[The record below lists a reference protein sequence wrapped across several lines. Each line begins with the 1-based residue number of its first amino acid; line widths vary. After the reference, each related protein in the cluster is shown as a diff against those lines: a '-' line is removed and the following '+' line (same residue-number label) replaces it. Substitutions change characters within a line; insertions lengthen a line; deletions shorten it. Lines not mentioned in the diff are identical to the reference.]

1 MAYFAELNEDNIV
14 TRVLAVPDEQED
26 RGQEFLAEDLK
37 LGGRWIQTS
46 FNARIRMKFASIGD
60 YYNEQQDIFEQV
72 GEKPLLDFP
81 EDDINGS

>member
-1 MAYFAELNEDNIV
+1 MAYFAELNQDNIV

-26 RGQEFLAEDLK
+26 RGQEFLAKDLQ
-37 LGGRWIQTS
+37 LGGRWMQTS

-60 YYNEQQDIFEQV
+60 YYNEQEDIFEQG

-81 EDDINGS
+81 EDDINAN